1 MVALDQPVMT
11 DEQVGCSTRNAPA
24 LCSLSRSLGGTGQ
37 EGRKKKKHCGSTLT
51 SRESQ
56 EFLLICLLRTTS
68 TLAFLN
74 GSVQLHSWPCQNT
87 VSISDFALD

>member
-37 EGRKKKKHCGSTLT
+37 EGRKKKK
-51 SRESQ
+51 
-56 EFLLICLLRTTS
+56 
-68 TLAFLN
+68 
-74 GSVQLHSWPCQNT
+74 NT
-87 VSISDFALD
+87 VALLSHPGNHRSSFSFACSGQRPHSPS